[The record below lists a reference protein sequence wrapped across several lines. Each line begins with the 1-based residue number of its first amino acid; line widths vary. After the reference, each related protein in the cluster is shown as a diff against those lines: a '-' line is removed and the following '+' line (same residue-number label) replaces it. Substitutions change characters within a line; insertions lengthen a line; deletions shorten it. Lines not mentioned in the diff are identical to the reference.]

1 MARGKVWTLIVA
13 TALVTISAFGG
24 LASAQEN
31 GEGQVLRYGLEA
43 QDLGTLDPHNASST
57 NDRTVVDMVF
67 NGLVRYQPGNSTEI
81 EPDLAEA
88 MPEPELVDGQ
98 QVWAFDLKQGV
109 MCQPGPETESYEL
122 TADDVVYSLER
133 AANEELSAYSGEY
146 AGMTVEK
153 TGDYSVEV
161 TMEQPISEALFLPKI
176 ADYAGG
182 FIVCSQAVEAMGEE
196 AFRTHPVGTG
206 PFMFEDYTP
215 QNAIT
220 LTAFDDYF
228 RGAPELAGVDLRF
241 MPDITSRELA
251 LQAGDLDVSAGL
263 NEAQWVERIDAEE
276 GLAVDVFG
284 VGEVAFVNFNVT
296 EPPLDNLQVR
306 QAIAYAINRDDH
318 LALFGEPVAEKVY
331 SVVPDQFLPGGLS
344 REEAE
349 ERGVLYEYDP
359 ERARELLAEAGYA
372 DGFRLELITSES
384 EAYRKNYEVLQA
396 ELADVGIEIELNV
409 VDHATMH
416 EQIRQDVNPL
426 VIYVAWRPNADAY
439 LTRFFDSAS
448 IVVTGENPDTNFSH
462 YDEIDELI
470 EQARFE
476 TDSDSQVELWKRANT
491 QILEE
496 AVAYPIL
503 FVNQVYA
510 RREAVDY
517 GHELVSSLA
526 LYPQITE
533 ETTIEG

>member
-1 MARGKVWTLIVA
+1 MARRNLWTLIVA
-13 TALVTISAFGG
+13 TALVTLSGFGG
-24 LASAQEN
+24 LAGAQD
-31 GEGQVLRYGLEA
+31 GDGQMLRYGLDA
-43 QDLGTLDPHNASST
+43 QDLGTLDPHNASAT

-88 MPEPELVDGQ
+88 VPEPQMVDGQ

-133 AANEELSAYSGEY
+133 AANEEISAYSGEY

-153 TGDYSVEV
+153 TGDYSVEI
-161 TMEQPISEALFLPKI
+161 TMEQPISESLFLPKV

-182 FIVCSQAVEAMGEE
+182 FVVCSQAVEAMGDE
-196 AFRTHPVGTG
+196 AFKTHPVGTG
-206 PFMFEDYTP
+206 PFMFSEYTP

-220 LTAFDDYF
+220 LTAFADYF
-228 RGAPELAGVDLRF
+228 RGAPQLAGVELRF

-251 LQAGDLDVSAGL
+251 LQAGDLDVAAGL
-263 NEAQWVERIDAEE
+263 SEVQWVDRINAEE
-276 GLAVDVFG
+276 GLVADVFG
-284 VGEVAFVNFNVT
+284 VGEVTFVNFNIT
-296 EPPLDNLQVR
+296 AEPLNNLQVR

-331 SVVPDQFLPGGLS
+331 SVVPEQFLPGGLS
-344 REEAE
+344 MEEAE
-349 ERGVLYEYDP
+349 EAGVLYEYDP

-372 DGFRLELITSES
+372 DGFKLELITSEMDT
-384 EAYRKNYEVLQA
+384 YRKNYEVLQA
-396 ELADVGIEIELNV
+396 ELADVGIEVELNV

-426 VIYVAWRPNADAY
+426 VIYNAWRPNADAY

-448 IVVTGENPDTNFSH
+448 IVVSGENPDTNFSH
-462 YDEIDELI
+462 YDQIDELI

-476 TDSDSQVELWKRANT
+476 TDSDAQVELWEQANI

-496 AVAYPIL
+496 AVAYPII

-510 RREAVDY
+510 RQETVDY
-517 GHELVSSLA
+517 GHELVSSMA

-533 ETTIEG
+533 ATTITE